1 VNILKNKKT
10 ISKKDIKRLAWLS
23 RIELLAKDE
32 DIILEQLNQILEYF
46 KKIDEVNTKNI
57 EPCYHVIDLINV
69 MRKDES
75 KPSSDKII
83 EIIPQR
89 KARYVKSPRII

>member
-1 VNILKNKKT
+1 MKNKKT

-32 DIILEQLNQILEYF
+32 DIILKQLNQILEYF

-69 MRKDES
+69 MRKDKP

-83 EIIPQR
+83 KIIPQR
-89 KARYVKSPRII
+89 KARHVKSPRII

>member
-1 VNILKNKKT
+1 VNILKKKNT
-10 ISKKDIKRLAWLS
+10 ISKKDIKKLAWLS

-32 DIILEQLNQILEYF
+32 DIILKQLNQILEYF
-46 KKIDEVNTKNI
+46 KKIDEIDVKNV

-69 MRKDES
+69 MRKD
-75 KPSSDKII
+75 KQQPSLDKII
-83 EIIPQR
+83 EIIPQK